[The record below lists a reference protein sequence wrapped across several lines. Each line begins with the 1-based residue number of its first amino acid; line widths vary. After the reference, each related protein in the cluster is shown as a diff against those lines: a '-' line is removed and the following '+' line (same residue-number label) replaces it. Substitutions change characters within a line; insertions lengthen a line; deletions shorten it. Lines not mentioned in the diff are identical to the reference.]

1 MPGPQLTGNLKF
13 NFMKK
18 ALLLLLLTV
27 VYINSILSQ
36 NVLKGKVTDAEDQAL
51 YGVSVNEKGTS
62 NGVFTDIDGN
72 FTISYKDENSVI
84 AFSFV
89 GMEGQEITVGKQ
101 KEVNIVLISNNVLG
115 MVEIVGSRRPD
126 RTATES
132 VVPVDIIEV
141 SRLLTTLGQ
150 PDVNQ
155 MLQYV
160 APSFN
165 SNKQSGADGADHIDP
180 ATLRG
185 LGPDQTLVLING
197 KRRHQSSLIN
207 IFGSRGRGN
216 TGTDLNAI
224 PVSAIDHI
232 EILRDGAAAQ
242 YGSDAIAGVINIV
255 LKSNTDEFTGNYTT
269 GIRNS
274 TPPGKYDVLKEPK
287 SYDGKLSQLNGN
299 YGTKIGE
306 KGFIN
311 VTLDYAKLDHTYR
324 RADPS
329 KFENGVYRNKFGD
342 AASEN
347 FATYFNSS
355 FDAGKNTE
363 IYLFGG
369 YNYRFTDAYAFS
381 RDANEER
388 NVLEI
393 YPNGFD
399 PRIQSVI
406 SDKSL
411 SVGMK
416 TLISGWKVD
425 VNNTFGANNFH
436 YMVDNTL
443 NSSLIEKS
451 PTRFD
456 AGGFSLAQN
465 TTVLDIS
472 RFFPEVA
479 KGLNIAFGAEHRLE
493 IYQIMAGE
501 EGSYKTYGH
510 PVFAIDTV
518 LDDLGEIVSIDTTFR
533 PGGSQGFPGFQPGN
547 ELKESRSNFGAYVDL
562 ELDVTKKF
570 TVSAAGRFEQ
580 YSDFGN
586 TINGKLASRY
596 KISDHLSVRG
606 SVSSGFR
613 APSLAQLFFNT
624 TFTDIVAGQAI
635 DKIIAKNNS
644 PITRELGI
652 PALKQEVSTNAGLG
666 FTAKVK
672 AFSLTVD
679 GYFVQ
684 IKDRIVLTGAFY
696 SDDDI
701 IGEDLKKLNI
711 GAAQFFTNAVNTT
724 SKGLDAILTYSTMFS
739 RKQSIKF
746 SLAANFND
754 MVIDKIYTNEK
765 LQGKEDTYFG
775 LREQYFLLAS
785 APKSKINFAVDYSI
799 GNFFSNLKLTQFG
812 KVQLMN
818 WNDNGDNIV
827 DPGEIDTYDPKM
839 TADLSAGYNL
849 KNFTFTIGG
858 VNILNTYP
866 DKQDPGLTE
875 SGGIWDSV
883 QMGFSGAFYF
893 AKIGLKF

>member
-1 MPGPQLTGNLKF
+1 
-13 NFMKK
+13 MKK
-18 ALLLLLLTV
+18 ALLFLALVLYV
-27 VYINSILSQ
+27 NIASAQ
-36 NVLKGKVTDAEDQAL
+36 NVLKGKVTDAQNQAL
-51 YGVSVNEKGTS
+51 HGVSVIEKGTN
-62 NGVFTDIDGN
+62 NGVFTDTDGN
-72 FTISYKDENSVI
+72 FTISYKNENSII

-89 GMEGQEITVGKQ
+89 GLIGQEIIVGKQ
-101 KEVNIVLISNNVLG
+101 REVNITLVSNNVLG
-115 MVEIVGSRRPD
+115 MVEVVGSRRQD
-126 RTATES
+126 RTAVES

-141 SRLLTTLGQ
+141 SRLSTTLGQ

-155 MLQYV
+155 MLQYL

-207 IFGSRGRGN
+207 LFGSRGRGN

-224 PVSAIDHI
+224 PISAIDHI

-255 LKSNTDEFTGNYTT
+255 LKSNTNEFTGDITT

-274 TPPGKYDVLKEPK
+274 TPPSKYNVLKEDK
-287 SYDGKLSQLNGN
+287 KYDGMLSQLNGN
-299 YGTKIGE
+299 YGTKIGD
-306 KGFIN
+306 KGFVN
-311 VTLDYAKLDHTYR
+311 VTLDYSKLDHTFR
-324 RADPS
+324 RADPAQ
-329 KFENGVYRNKFGD
+329 FENGVYRNKFGD

-355 FDAGKNTE
+355 VSTGENTE
-363 IYLFGG
+363 IYMFGG
-369 YNYRFTDAYAFS
+369 YNYRFTDAFAFS

-399 PRIQSVI
+399 PQIQSI
-406 SDKSL
+406 ITDKSL

-416 TLISGWKVD
+416 TLIRGWKVD
-425 VNNTFGANNFH
+425 FNNTFGANNFH
-436 YMVDNTL
+436 YYVDNTL
-443 NSSLIEKS
+443 NSSLLAKS

-472 RFFPEVA
+472 RLFPEIA
-479 KGLNIAFGAEHRLE
+479 NGLNIAFGAEHRIE
-493 IYQIMAGE
+493 TYQIVTGE
-501 EGSYKTYGH
+501 EASYKTYGH
-510 PVFAIDTV
+510 PIFNIAD
-518 LDDLGEIVSIDTTFR
+518 GDTTFR
-533 PGGSQGFPGFQPGN
+533 PGGSQGFPGFQPAN
-547 ELKESRSNFGAYVDL
+547 EVKESRSNFGSYIDL
-562 ELDVTKKF
+562 ELDATKKF
-570 TVSAAGRFEQ
+570 ILSAAGRIEH

-596 KISDHLSVRG
+596 KISDNLSLRG

-613 APSLAQLFFNT
+613 APSLAQLYFNS
-624 TFTDIVAGQAI
+624 TFTDFVAGQAI

-666 FTAKVK
+666 FTAKVN
-672 AFSLTVD
+672 ALTLTVD
-679 GYFVQ
+679 GYYVK
-684 IKDRIVLTGAFY
+684 IKGRIVLTGAFY

-701 IGEDLKKLNI
+701 IGDELKTLNI

-724 SKGLDAILTYSTMFS
+724 SNGADAILTYSTSFS
-739 RKQSIKF
+739 SQQNLKF
-746 SLAANFND
+746 SLAANFNN
-754 MVIDKIYTNEK
+754 MVIDKIYTNQK
-765 LQGKEDTYFG
+765 LEGKENTYFG

-785 APKSKINFAVDYSI
+785 APKSKFNFGVDYSK
-799 GNFFSNLKLTQFG
+799 GNFFANLKLTMFG
-812 KVQLMN
+812 EVKLIN
-818 WNDNGDNIV
+818 WSDNGDNIA
-827 DPGEIDTYDPKM
+827 DPGEVDTYNPKI
-839 TADLSAGYNL
+839 TADLSVGYNL
-849 KNFTFTIGG
+849 RNFTFTLGG
-858 VNILNTYP
+858 LNILNTYP
-866 DKQDPGLTE
+866 DKHDPGLTE
-875 SGGIWDSV
+875 SGGIWDCV

-893 AKIGLKF
+893 IKVGFKF

>member
-1 MPGPQLTGNLKF
+1 
-13 NFMKK
+13 MKK
-18 ALLLLLLTV
+18 ALLFLVLVL
-27 VYINSILSQ
+27 YMNIAWSQ
-36 NVLKGKVTDAEDQAL
+36 NVLKGKVTDAQNQFL
-51 YGVSVNEKGTS
+51 HGVSVVEKGTN
-62 NGVFTDIDGN
+62 NGVFTDTDGN

-89 GMEGQEITVGKQ
+89 GLLGQEITVGKQ
-101 KEVNIVLISNNVLG
+101 KEVNIILISNNVLG
-115 MVEIVGSRRPD
+115 MVEVVGSRRQD
-126 RTATES
+126 RTAVES

-207 IFGSRGRGN
+207 LFGSRGRGN

-224 PVSAIDHI
+224 PISAIDHI

-255 LKSNTDEFTGNYTT
+255 LKSNVNEFTGNFTT
-269 GIRNS
+269 GVRNS
-274 TPPGKYDVLKEPK
+274 TPPAEFNVLKEDK
-287 SYDGKLSQLNGN
+287 KFDGMLSQINGN
-299 YGTKIGE
+299 YGTKLGD
-306 KGFIN
+306 KGFVN
-311 VTLDYAKLDHTYR
+311 VTLDYSKLDHTFR
-324 RADPS
+324 RADPT
-329 KFENGVYRNKFGD
+329 KYENGVFRNKFGD

-347 FATYFNSS
+347 FGTYLNSAVS
-355 FDAGKNTE
+355 TGENTE
-363 IYLFGG
+363 IYIFGG
-369 YNYRFTDAYAFS
+369 YNYRFTDAFAFS
-381 RDANEER
+381 RDPNEER

-399 PRIQSVI
+399 PKIQSI
-406 SDKSL
+406 ITDKSL
-411 SVGMK
+411 SAGMK
-416 TLISGWKVD
+416 TLIRGWKVD
-425 VNNTFGANNFH
+425 FNNTFGANNFH
-436 YMVDNTL
+436 YYVDNTL
-443 NSSLIEKS
+443 NSSLLAKS

-456 AGGFSLAQN
+456 AGGFSLVQN

-472 RFFPEVA
+472 RLFPEIA
-479 KGLNIAFGAEHRLE
+479 DGLNVAFGAEHRIE
-493 IYQIMAGE
+493 TYQIVAGE
-501 EGSYKTYGH
+501 EASYKTYGH
-510 PVFAIDTV
+510 QVFRIDST
-518 LDDLGEIVSIDTTFR
+518 LSTEGAIVSIDTTFR

-547 ELKESRSNFGAYVDL
+547 EVKESRSNFGSYVDL

-570 TVSAAGRFEQ
+570 TVSAAGRLEH

-596 KISDHLSVRG
+596 KISDNFSLRG

-613 APSLAQLFFNT
+613 APSLAQLYFNS

-652 PALKQEVSTNAGLG
+652 PALKQEVSTNEGLG
-666 FTAKVK
+666 FTAKVN
-672 AFSLTVD
+672 AFTLTVD
-679 GYFVQ
+679 GYYVK
-684 IKDRIVLTGAFY
+684 IKGRIVLTGAFF

-701 IGEDLKKLNI
+701 IGDELKKLNI

-724 SKGLDAILTYSTMFS
+724 TKGADAILTYSASFS
-739 RKQSIKF
+739 GQQNLKF
-746 SLAANFND
+746 SVAANLNN
-754 MVIDKIYTNEK
+754 MVIDKIYTNQK
-765 LQGKEDTYFG
+765 LQGKENTYFG

-785 APKSKINFAVDYSI
+785 APKSKFNFEVDYSKS
-799 GNFFSNLKLTQFG
+799 NFFTNLRLTRFG
-812 KVQLMN
+812 KVKLIN
-818 WNDNGDNIV
+818 WSDNGDNIA
-827 DPGEIDTYDPKM
+827 DPGEVDTYNPKI
-839 TADLSAGYNL
+839 TADLSVGYNL
-849 KNFTFTIGG
+849 KNFTFTLGG
-858 VNILNTYP
+858 LNILNAYP
-866 DKQDPGLTE
+866 DRHDPGLTE
-875 SGGIWDSV
+875 SGGIWDCV

-893 AKIGLKF
+893 AKIGFKF

>member
-1 MPGPQLTGNLKF
+1 
-13 NFMKK
+13 MKK
-18 ALLLLLLTV
+18 ALLCLLLVLYV
-27 VYINSILSQ
+27 NVIFSQ
-36 NVLKGKVTDAEDQAL
+36 NVLKGKVTDAQNQAL
-51 YGVSVNEKGTS
+51 HGVSVIEKGTN
-62 NGVFTDIDGN
+62 NGVFTDTDGN
-72 FTISYKDENSVI
+72 YSISYKDENSVI

-89 GMEGQEITVGKQ
+89 GLVGQEITAGKQ
-101 KEVNIVLISNNVLG
+101 TEVNIVLISNNILG
-115 MVEIVGSRRPD
+115 MVEVVGSRRPD

-224 PVSAIDHI
+224 PISAIDHI

-255 LKSNTDEFTGNYTT
+255 LKSNTDEFTANYTT
-269 GIRNS
+269 GVRNS
-274 TPPGKYDVLKEPK
+274 TPPSKYDVLKEPK
-287 SYDGKLSQLNGN
+287 AFDGRLTQLNGN

-306 KGFIN
+306 KGFVN

-347 FATYFNSS
+347 FGTYFNSS
-355 FDAGKNTE
+355 FSAGKNTE
-363 IYLFGG
+363 IYMFGG
-369 YNYRFTDAYAFS
+369 FNYRFTDAYAFS
-381 RDANEER
+381 RAADEER
-388 NVLEI
+388 NVVEI
-393 YPNGFD
+393 YPHGFD
-399 PRIQSVI
+399 PQIQSVI
-406 SDKSL
+406 NDKSL

-425 VNNTFGANNFH
+425 VNNTFGANSFH
-436 YMVDNTL
+436 YMVDSTL
-443 NSSLIEKS
+443 NSSLMEKS

-472 RFFPEVA
+472 RLFPEVA
-479 KGLNIAFGAEHRLE
+479 KGLNVAFGAEHRIE
-493 IYQIMAGE
+493 IYQIAAGE
-501 EGSYKTYGH
+501 EASYKTYGH
-510 PVFAIDTV
+510 PIFAIDTIFSAPGV
-518 LDDLGEIVSIDTTFR
+518 IESIDTTFR

-547 ELKESRSNFGAYVDL
+547 ELKESRSNFGGYVDL

-586 TINGKLASRY
+586 TLNGKLASRY
-596 KISDHLSVRG
+596 KISDNFSVRG

-613 APSLAQLFFNT
+613 APSLAQLYFNS

-652 PALKQEVSTNAGLG
+652 PALKQEVSTNFGLG
-666 FTAKVK
+666 FTARAK
-672 AFSLTVD
+672 AFALTVD
-679 GYFVQ
+679 AYYVQ
-684 IKDRIVLTGAFY
+684 IKDRIVLTGA
-696 SDDDI
+696 
-701 IGEDLKKLNI
+701 
-711 GAAQFFTNAVNTT
+711 
-724 SKGLDAILTYSTMFS
+724 
-739 RKQSIKF
+739 
-746 SLAANFND
+746 
-754 MVIDKIYTNEK
+754 
-765 LQGKEDTYFG
+765 
-775 LREQYFLLAS
+775 
-785 APKSKINFAVDYSI
+785 
-799 GNFFSNLKLTQFG
+799 
-812 KVQLMN
+812 
-818 WNDNGDNIV
+818 
-827 DPGEIDTYDPKM
+827 
-839 TADLSAGYNL
+839 
-849 KNFTFTIGG
+849 
-858 VNILNTYP
+858 
-866 DKQDPGLTE
+866 
-875 SGGIWDSV
+875 
-883 QMGFSGAFYF
+883 QM
-893 AKIGLKF
+893 L

>member
-1 MPGPQLTGNLKF
+1 
-13 NFMKK
+13 MKK
-18 ALLLLLLTV
+18 ALLFLTLV
-27 VYINSILSQ
+27 LYVNIISAQ
-36 NVLKGKVTDAEDQAL
+36 NVLKGKVTDAQNLAL
-51 YGVSVNEKGTS
+51 NGVSVIEKGTN
-62 NGVFTDIDGN
+62 NGVFTDNDGN

-84 AFSFV
+84 VFGFV
-89 GMEGQEITVGKQ
+89 GLVSQEITVGKQ
-101 KEVNIVLISNNVLG
+101 TDMTITLISNNLLA
-115 MVEIVGSRRPD
+115 MVEVVGSRRPD
-126 RTATES
+126 RTAVES

-224 PVSAIDHI
+224 PISSIDHI

-242 YGSDAIAGVINIV
+242 YGSDAIAGVINVV
-255 LKSNTDEFTGNYTT
+255 LKSNTNEFTGNYTT

-274 TPPGKYDVLKEPK
+274 SPPSKYNVLKEDK
-287 SYDGKLSQLNGN
+287 KYDGKLSQLNGN
-299 YGTKIGE
+299 YGTKIGD

-311 VTLDYAKLDHTYR
+311 VTLDYAKLDHTFR
-324 RADPS
+324 RADPT
-329 KFENGVYRNKFGD
+329 KYENGVYRNKLGD
-342 AASEN
+342 AACEN

-355 FDAGKNTE
+355 FRPGKNTE
-363 IYLFGG
+363 LYMFGG
-369 YNYRFTDAYAFS
+369 YNYRFTDAFAFS

-399 PRIQSVI
+399 PQIQSVI
-406 SDKSL
+406 TDKSL

-425 VNNTFGANNFH
+425 INNTFGANNFR
-436 YMVDNTL
+436 YTVDNTL
-443 NSSLIEKS
+443 NSSLLEKS

-479 KGLNIAFGAEHRLE
+479 KGLNIAFGAEHRVE
-493 IYQIMAGE
+493 TYQIVAGE
-501 EGSYKTYGH
+501 EASYKTYGQQI
-510 PVFAIDTV
+510 FSITDGDT
-518 LDDLGEIVSIDTTFR
+518 LFR

-547 ELKESRSNFGAYVDL
+547 ELKESRSNFGSYVDL
-562 ELDVTKKF
+562 EMDVSKKL
-570 TVSAAGRFEQ
+570 VISAAGRFEQ

-586 TINGKLASRY
+586 TVNGKLASRY
-596 KISDHLSVRG
+596 KISDNFSLRG
-606 SVSSGFR
+606 SISSGFR
-613 APSLAQLFFNT
+613 APSLAQLYFNS

-672 AFSLTVD
+672 ELTLTVD
-679 GYFVQ
+679 AYYVR

-701 IGEDLKKLNI
+701 IGEDLTKLNI

-724 SKGLDAILTYSTMFS
+724 SKGVDAILAYST
-739 RKQSIKF
+739 KF
-746 SLAANFND
+746 SGQQNLKFSVAANFNN

-765 LQGKEDTYFG
+765 LAGKESTYFG

-785 APKSKINFAVDYSI
+785 APKSKFNFGVDYSK
-799 GNFFSNLKLTQFG
+799 GNFFTNLKLTSFG
-812 KVQLMN
+812 KVELIN
-818 WNDNGDNIV
+818 WNDNGDDVV
-827 DPGEIDTYDPKM
+827 DPGELDKYNPKI
-839 TADLSAGYNL
+839 TTDLSVGYNL
-849 KNFTFTIGG
+849 RNFTFAIGG

-866 DKQDPGLTE
+866 DKADPGLTE

-883 QMGFSGAFYF
+883 QMGFSGALYF
-893 AKIGLKF
+893 ARVGFKF

>member
-1 MPGPQLTGNLKF
+1 
-13 NFMKK
+13 MKK
-18 ALLLLLLTV
+18 ALFFFAL
-27 VYINSILSQ
+27 ILYVNIASSQ
-36 NVLKGKVTDAEDQAL
+36 NVLKGKITDAQNQAL
-51 YGVSVNEKGTS
+51 HGVSVIEKGTN
-62 NGVFTDIDGN
+62 NGVFTDNDGN

-89 GMEGQEITVGKQ
+89 GLIGQEITVGKK
-101 KEVNIVLISNNVLG
+101 KEVNITLISNNLLG
-115 MVEIVGSRRPD
+115 MVEVVGSRRQD
-126 RTATES
+126 RTAVES
-132 VVPVDIIEV
+132 VVPVDIIQV
-141 SRLLTTLGQ
+141 SQLLATVGQ

-207 IFGSRGRGN
+207 LFGSRGRGN

-224 PVSAIDHI
+224 PISAIDHI

-255 LKSNTDEFTGNYTT
+255 LKSNTNEFTCDYLT
-269 GIRNS
+269 GVRNS
-274 TPPGKYDVLKEPK
+274 TPPSKYDVLKEDKP
-287 SYDGKLSQLNGN
+287 YDGMLSQLNGN
-299 YGTKIGE
+299 YGTKIGD
-306 KGFIN
+306 KGFVN
-311 VTLDYAKLDHTYR
+311 VTLDYSKLDHTFR
-324 RADPS
+324 RADPT

-355 FDAGKNTE
+355 FSTGENTE
-363 IYLFGG
+363 IYMFGG
-369 YNYRFTDAYAFS
+369 YNYRFTDAFAFS

-388 NVLEI
+388 NVLDI

-399 PRIQSVI
+399 PQIQSI
-406 SDKSL
+406 ITDKSI

-425 VNNTFGANNFH
+425 FNNTFGVNNFH
-436 YMVDNTL
+436 YYVDHTL
-443 NSSLIEKS
+443 NSSLLSQS

-472 RFFPEVA
+472 RLFPGVA
-479 KGLNIAFGAEHRLE
+479 KGLNVAFGAEHRIE
-493 IYQIMAGE
+493 TYQIVAGE
-501 EGSYKTYGH
+501 EASYKTYGH
-510 PVFAIDTV
+510 QIFSVDGDT
-518 LDDLGEIVSIDTTFR
+518 IFR

-547 ELKESRSNFGAYVDL
+547 EVKESRSNFGSYVDL
-562 ELDVTKKF
+562 ELDATKKF
-570 TVSAAGRFEQ
+570 TISAAGRVEH

-596 KISDHLSVRG
+596 KFSDNFSLRG
-606 SVSSGFR
+606 SLSSGFR
-613 APSLAQLFFNT
+613 APSLAQLYFNS

-666 FTAKVK
+666 FTAKVN
-672 AFSLTVD
+672 SLTLTVD
-679 GYFVQ
+679 AYYVKING
-684 IKDRIVLTGAFY
+684 RIVLTGAFT
-696 SDDDI
+696 SDDDL
-701 IGEDLKKLNI
+701 IGAELKSLNI
-711 GAAQFFTNAVNTT
+711 GAAQFFTNAVNTST
-724 SKGLDAILTYSTMFS
+724 KGVDAILTYSISFS
-739 RKQSIKF
+739 DKQNLKF
-746 SLAANFND
+746 SLASNINN
-754 MVIDKIYTNEK
+754 MVIDKIYTNQK
-765 LQGKEDTYFG
+765 LQGKENIYFG

-785 APKSKINFAVDYSI
+785 APKSKFNFEADYSK
-799 GNFFSNLKLTQFG
+799 GNFFTNLRLTRFG
-812 KVQLMN
+812 KVKLIN
-818 WNDNGDNIV
+818 WSDNGDNIA
-827 DPGEIDTYDPKM
+827 DPGEVDTYNPKI
-839 TADLSAGYNL
+839 TADLSVGYNL

-858 VNILNTYP
+858 LNILNTYP
-866 DKQDPGLTE
+866 DKHDPGLTE
-875 SGGIWDSV
+875 SGGIWDAV

-893 AKIGLKF
+893 AKIGFKF

>member
-1 MPGPQLTGNLKF
+1 
-13 NFMKK
+13 MKRLLICL
-18 ALLLLLLTV
+18 ALVFTV
-27 VYINSILSQ
+27 TALSSQ
-36 NVLKGKVTDAEDQAL
+36 NVIKGKVTNEQKQAL
-51 YGVSVNEKGTS
+51 PGVSVYEKGTT
-62 NGVFTDIDGN
+62 NGLFTDSDGN
-72 FTISYKDENSVI
+72 YSINCKDETAVL

-89 GMEGQEITVGKQ
+89 GLVSQEIVVGKQ
-101 KEVNIVLISNNVLG
+101 KELNVALISNNLLD
-115 MVEIVGSRRPD
+115 MVEIVGSRRPN
-126 RTATES
+126 RTAVES

-224 PVSAIDHI
+224 PISAIDRI

-255 LKSNTDEFTGNYTT
+255 LKSTADEFTGSYTT
-269 GIRNS
+269 GARNS
-274 TPPGKYDVLKEPK
+274 APAGKYDVLKESK
-287 SYDGKLSQLNGN
+287 KTDGQYTQFNGN
-299 YGTKIGE
+299 FGTKLGE
-306 KGFIN
+306 KGFVN
-311 VTLDYAKLDHTYR
+311 MTLDYANLDHTFR

-329 KFENGVYRNKFGD
+329 KYDVYRNKFGD
-342 AASEN
+342 AASES

-355 FDAGKNTE
+355 FNAGKKTE
-363 IYLFGG
+363 IYMFGG
-369 YNYRFTDAYAFS
+369 YNYRFTDAFAFS
-381 RDANEER
+381 RAANEER

-399 PRIQSVI
+399 PQIQSVI
-406 SDKSL
+406 TDKSL

-416 TLISGWKVD
+416 TLIGGFKLD
-425 VNNTFGANNFH
+425 ANNTFGANNFH

-443 NSSLIEKS
+443 NASLLDKS

-465 TTVLDIS
+465 TTSLDLS
-472 RFFPEVA
+472 RLFPAVA
-479 KGLNIAFGAEHRLE
+479 KGLNFAFGVEHRIE
-493 IYQIMAGE
+493 TYQIVAGE

-510 PVFAIDTV
+510 PVFAIDTTRNNE
-518 LDDLGEIVSIDTTFR
+518 GGITSIDTTFR

-547 ELKESRSNFGAYVDL
+547 ELKESRSNFGSYIDL
-562 ELDVTKKF
+562 DLDVTDKF
-570 TVSAAGRFEQ
+570 TLSGAGRFER
-580 YSDFGN
+580 YSDFGK
-586 TINGKLASRY
+586 TLNGKFAARY
-596 KISDHLSVRG
+596 KISNALSLRG

-613 APSLAQLFFNT
+613 APSLAQMYFNT

-644 PITRELGI
+644 PISRALGI
-652 PALKQEVSTNAGLG
+652 PDLKQEVSVNAGLG

-672 AFSLTVD
+672 SLSLTVD
-679 GYFVQ
+679 AYYVR
-684 IKDRIVLTGAFY
+684 IKDRIVLTGSFY
-696 SDDDI
+696 SDDNV
-701 IGEDLKKLNI
+701 IGNELARLNI

-724 SKGLDAILTYSTMFS
+724 SKGADAILSYSLLLTAH
-739 RKQSIKF
+739 QTLKF
-746 SLAANFND
+746 SFAGNFNN
-754 MVIDKIYTNEK
+754 MVIDKIYTNQK
-765 LQGKEDTYFG
+765 LQGKESTYFG
-775 LREQYFLLAS
+775 LREKYFLLAS
-785 APKSKINFAVDYSI
+785 APKSKFNCGIDYSR
-799 GNFFSNLKLTQFG
+799 GNFFSNLKLTRFG
-812 KVQLMN
+812 KVELIN
-818 WNDNGDNIV
+818 WNDNGDNVV
-827 DPGEIDTYDPKM
+827 DANELDTYMPKV
-839 TADLSAGYNL
+839 TLDLSVGYNL
-849 KNFTFTIGG
+849 KNMTLTIGG
-858 VNILNTYP
+858 VNIMNTYP
-866 DKQDPGLTE
+866 DKHDPALTE

-883 QMGFSGAFYF
+883 QMGFSGALYF
-893 AKIGLKF
+893 AKLGFKF

>member
-1 MPGPQLTGNLKF
+1 
-13 NFMKK
+13 MKK
-18 ALLLLLLTV
+18 ALLFFALVLYV
-27 VYINSILSQ
+27 NIASSQ
-36 NVLKGKVTDAEDQAL
+36 NVLKGKITDAQNQSL
-51 YGVSVNEKGTS
+51 HGVSVVEKGTN
-62 NGVFTDIDGN
+62 NGVFTDNDGN

-84 AFSFV
+84 VFSFV
-89 GMEGQEITVGKQ
+89 GLIGQEITVGKQ
-101 KEVNIVLISNNVLG
+101 KEMNITLISNNLLG
-115 MVEIVGSRRPD
+115 MVEVVGSRRQD
-126 RTATES
+126 RTAVES
-132 VVPVDIIEV
+132 VVPVDIIQV
-141 SRLLTTLGQ
+141 SQLLSTLGQ

-207 IFGSRGRGN
+207 LFGSRGRGN

-224 PVSAIDHI
+224 PISAIDHI
-232 EILRDGAAAQ
+232 EILRDGATAQ

-255 LKSNTDEFTGNYTT
+255 LKSNTNEFTGDYLT
-269 GIRNS
+269 GVRNS
-274 TPPGKYDVLKEPK
+274 TPPSKYNVLKEEKP
-287 SYDGKLSQLNGN
+287 YDGMLSQLNGN
-299 YGTKIGE
+299 YGTKIGD
-306 KGFIN
+306 KGFVN
-311 VTLDYAKLDHTYR
+311 VTLDYSKLDHTFR
-324 RADPS
+324 RADPT

-355 FDAGKNTE
+355 FSTGENTE
-363 IYLFGG
+363 IYMFGG
-369 YNYRFTDAYAFS
+369 YNYRFTDAFAFS

-388 NVLEI
+388 NVLDI

-399 PRIQSVI
+399 PQIQSI
-406 SDKSL
+406 ITDKSL
-411 SVGMK
+411 SIGMK

-425 VNNTFGANNFH
+425 FNNTFGVNNFH
-436 YMVDNTL
+436 YYVDHTL
-443 NSSLIEKS
+443 NSSLLAQS

-472 RFFPEVA
+472 RLFPGVA
-479 KGLNIAFGAEHRLE
+479 KGLNVAFGAEHRIE
-493 IYQIMAGE
+493 TYQIVAGE
-501 EGSYKTYGH
+501 EASYKTYGH
-510 PVFAIDTV
+510 QIF
-518 LDDLGEIVSIDTTFR
+518 SIDGDTIFR

-547 ELKESRSNFGAYVDL
+547 EVKESRSNFGSYVDL
-562 ELDVTKKF
+562 ELDATKKF
-570 TVSAAGRFEQ
+570 TISAAGRVEH

-596 KISDHLSVRG
+596 KFSDNFSLRG
-606 SVSSGFR
+606 SLSSGFR
-613 APSLAQLFFNT
+613 APSLAQLYFNS

-672 AFSLTVD
+672 ALTLTID
-679 GYFVQ
+679 AYYVQ
-684 IKDRIVLTGAFY
+684 IKGRIVLTGAFT
-696 SDDDI
+696 SDDPI
-701 IGEDLKKLNI
+701 IGNELKSLNI

-724 SKGLDAILTYSTMFS
+724 SKGADAILTYSVSFS
-739 RKQSIKF
+739 GKQNLKF
-746 SLAANFND
+746 SLASNINN
-754 MVIDKIYTNEK
+754 MVIDKIYTNQK
-765 LQGKEDTYFG
+765 LHGKENIYFG

-785 APKSKINFAVDYSI
+785 APKSKFNFEADYSK
-799 GNFFSNLKLTQFG
+799 GNFFTDLRLTRFG
-812 KVQLMN
+812 KVKLIN
-818 WNDNGDNIV
+818 WSDNGDNIA
-827 DPGEIDTYDPKM
+827 DPGEVDTYNPKI
-839 TADLSAGYNL
+839 TADLSVGYNFR
-849 KNFTFTIGG
+849 NFTITLGG
-858 VNILNTYP
+858 LNILNTYP
-866 DKQDPGLTE
+866 DKHDPGLTE

-893 AKIGLKF
+893 AKVGFKF

>member
-1 MPGPQLTGNLKF
+1 
-13 NFMKK
+13 MKK
-18 ALLLLLLTV
+18 ALLFLALVLYV
-27 VYINSILSQ
+27 NIASSQ
-36 NVLKGKVTDAEDQAL
+36 NVLKGKVTDAQNQAL
-51 YGVSVNEKGTS
+51 HGVSVIEKGTN
-62 NGVFTDIDGN
+62 NGVFTDNDGN
-72 FTISYKDENSVI
+72 FSISYKDENSVLAI
-84 AFSFV
+84 SFV
-89 GMEGQEITVGKQ
+89 GLVAQEITVGNQ
-101 KEVNIVLISNNVLG
+101 NEVSIMLVSNNVLG
-115 MVEIVGSRRPD
+115 MVEVVGSRRPD
-126 RTATES
+126 RTAIES

-141 SRLLTTLGQ
+141 ARLLNTLGQ

-224 PVSAIDHI
+224 PISAIDHI

-255 LKSNTDEFTGNYTT
+255 LKSTANEFTGNYTM
-269 GIRNS
+269 GMRNS
-274 TPPGKYDVLKEPK
+274 TPPSKYDVLKEDK
-287 SYDGKLSQLNGN
+287 KFDGQFSQLNGN

-306 KGFIN
+306 KGFVN

-355 FDAGKNTE
+355 FNAGENTE
-363 IYLFGG
+363 LYMFGG

-399 PRIQSVI
+399 PEIQSVI
-406 SDKSL
+406 TDKSL

-416 TLISGWKVD
+416 TILRGWKVD
-425 VNNTFGANNFH
+425 INNTFGANGMH
-436 YMVDNTL
+436 YMVDKTL
-443 NSSLIEKS
+443 NSSLLEKS

-465 TTVLDIS
+465 TTALDIS
-472 RFFPEVA
+472 RFFPDVA
-479 KGLNIAFGAEHRLE
+479 KGLNIAFGAEHRIE
-493 IYQIMAGE
+493 IYQIVSGD

-510 PVFAIDTV
+510 PIFGIDTTFSDPGV
-518 LDDLGEIVSIDTTFR
+518 IESIDTTFR

-547 ELKESRSNFGAYVDL
+547 ELKESRSNFGSYIDL
-562 ELDVTKKF
+562 ELDVTDKF
-570 TVSAAGRFEQ
+570 VVSAAGRFEQ

-586 TINGKLASRY
+586 TLNGKFASRY
-596 KISDHLSVRG
+596 KISDNFSLRG

-613 APSLAQLFFNT
+613 APSLAQLYFNT

-644 PITRELGI
+644 PITRALGI

-672 AFSLTVD
+672 ALTLTVD
-679 GYFVQ
+679 AYYVQ
-684 IKDRIVLTGAFY
+684 IKDRIVLTGSFY
-696 SDDDI
+696 NDDDI
-701 IGEDLKKLNI
+701 IGEDLTKLNI

-724 SKGLDAILTYSTMFS
+724 SKGVDAILAYSTMFS
-739 RKQSIKF
+739 GKQSLKF
-746 SLAANFND
+746 SIAANFND
-754 MVIDKIYTNEK
+754 MIIDKIYTNQK
-765 LQGKEDTYFG
+765 LQGKEGTYFG

-785 APKSKINFAVDYSI
+785 APKSKFNFGIDYSKDK
-799 GNFFSNLKLTQFG
+799 FFTNLKITRFG
-812 KVQLMN
+812 KLELIN
-818 WNDNGDNIV
+818 WNDNGDSTV
-827 DPGEIDTYDPKM
+827 DPGELDTYNPTI
-839 TADLSAGYNL
+839 TADLSLGYNL
-849 KNFTFTIGG
+849 KNFTFTLGG
-858 VNILNTYP
+858 VNILNAYP

-875 SGGIWDSV
+875 SGGIWDCV
-883 QMGFSGAFYF
+883 QMGFSGALYF
-893 AKIGLKF
+893 ARVGFKF

>member
-1 MPGPQLTGNLKF
+1 
-13 NFMKK
+13 MKK
-18 ALLLLLLTV
+18 ALLFLTMVICVNV
-27 VYINSILSQ
+27 VSAQ
-36 NVLKGKVTDAEDQAL
+36 NVLKGKVSDAQNQPL
-51 YGVSVNEKGTS
+51 RGVNVIEKGTN
-62 NGVFTDIDGN
+62 NGVFTDDDGN
-72 FTISYKDENSVI
+72 YTINYKNENSVI

-89 GMEGQEITVGKQ
+89 GLVSQEVTVGKQ
-101 KEVNIVLISNNVLG
+101 TELNITLISNNILG
-115 MVEIVGSRRPD
+115 MVEVVGSRRPD

-224 PVSAIDHI
+224 PISAIDHI

-242 YGSDAIAGVINIV
+242 YGSDAIAGVINVV
-255 LKSNTDEFTGNYTT
+255 LKSTTNEFTGNYTA
-269 GIRNS
+269 GVRNS
-274 TPPGKYDVLKEPK
+274 SPPAKYDVLDEPK
-287 SYDGKLSQLNGN
+287 AYDGRLTQLNGN
-299 YGTKIGE
+299 YGTKIGDN
-306 KGFIN
+306 GFVN

-355 FDAGKNTE
+355 FSAGKNTE
-363 IYLFGG
+363 IYMFGG

-393 YPNGFD
+393 YPHGFD
-399 PRIQSVI
+399 PQIQSVI
-406 SDKSL
+406 TDKSL

-416 TLISGWKVD
+416 TIISGWKVD
-425 VNNTFGANNFH
+425 INNTFGANTFH
-436 YMVDNTL
+436 YMVDSTL
-443 NSSLIEKS
+443 NSSLMEKS

-479 KGLNIAFGAEHRLE
+479 KGLNVAFGAEHRIE
-493 IYQIMAGE
+493 IYQISAGE
-501 EGSYKTYGH
+501 EASYKTYGH
-510 PVFAIDTV
+510 PIFAIDTTFSAPGV
-518 LDDLGEIVSIDTTFR
+518 IESIDTTFR

-547 ELKESRSNFGAYVDL
+547 ELKESRSNFGGYVDL
-562 ELDVTKKF
+562 ELDITKKF
-570 TVSAAGRFEQ
+570 TMSAAGRFEQ

-586 TINGKLASRY
+586 TLNGKLAARY
-596 KISDHLSVRG
+596 KISDNFSVRG
-606 SVSSGFR
+606 SVSTGFR
-613 APSLAQLFFNT
+613 APSLAQLYFNS

-666 FTAKVK
+666 FTAKMK
-672 AFSLTVD
+672 ALTLTVD
-679 GYFVQ
+679 AYYVQ

-701 IGEDLKKLNI
+701 IGEDLRKLNI

-724 SKGLDAILTYSTMFS
+724 SKGADAILAYSAISSGKHNLRFS
-739 RKQSIKF
+739 I
-746 SLAANFND
+746 AANFND

-765 LQGKEDTYFG
+765 LQGKENTYFG

-785 APKSKINFAVDYSI
+785 APESKLNFGVDYLR
-799 GNFFSNLKLTQFG
+799 GKFFTNLKLTRFG
-812 KVQLMN
+812 KVELIN

-827 DPGEIDTYDPKM
+827 DPGELDTYDPEI
-839 TADLSAGYNL
+839 TTDLSVGYNL
-849 KNFTFTIGG
+849 KNFTFTVGG
-858 VNILNTYP
+858 VNILNVYP

-893 AKIGLKF
+893 ARVGFKF

>member
-1 MPGPQLTGNLKF
+1 
-13 NFMKK
+13 MKK
-18 ALLLLLLTV
+18 ALLFLTLV
-27 VYINSILSQ
+27 LYVNIISAQ
-36 NVLKGKVTDAEDQAL
+36 NVLKGKVTDAQNLAL
-51 YGVSVNEKGTS
+51 NGVSVIEKGTN
-62 NGVFTDIDGN
+62 NGVFTDNDGN

-84 AFSFV
+84 VFGFV
-89 GMEGQEITVGKQ
+89 GLVSQEITVGKQ
-101 KEVNIVLISNNVLG
+101 TDMTITLISNNLLA
-115 MVEIVGSRRPD
+115 MVEVVGSRRPD
-126 RTATES
+126 RTAVES

-224 PVSAIDHI
+224 PISSIDHI

-242 YGSDAIAGVINIV
+242 YGSDAIAGVINVV
-255 LKSNTDEFTGNYTT
+255 LKSNTNEFTGNYTT

-274 TPPGKYDVLKEPK
+274 SPPSKYNVLKEDK
-287 SYDGKLSQLNGN
+287 KYDGKLSQLNGN
-299 YGTKIGE
+299 YGTKIGD

-311 VTLDYAKLDHTYR
+311 VTLDYAKLDHTFR
-324 RADPS
+324 RADPT
-329 KFENGVYRNKFGD
+329 KYENGVYRNKFGD

-355 FDAGKNTE
+355 FRPGKNTE
-363 IYLFGG
+363 LYMFGG
-369 YNYRFTDAYAFS
+369 YNYRFTDAFAFS

-399 PRIQSVI
+399 PQIQSVI
-406 SDKSL
+406 TDKSL

-425 VNNTFGANNFH
+425 INNTFGANNFR
-436 YMVDNTL
+436 YTVDNTL
-443 NSSLIEKS
+443 NSSLLEKS

-479 KGLNIAFGAEHRLE
+479 KGLNIAFGAEHRVE
-493 IYQIMAGE
+493 TYQIVAGE
-501 EGSYKTYGH
+501 EASYKTYGQQI
-510 PVFAIDTV
+510 FSITDGDT
-518 LDDLGEIVSIDTTFR
+518 LFR

-547 ELKESRSNFGAYVDL
+547 ELKESRSNFGSYVDL
-562 ELDVTKKF
+562 EMDVSKKF
-570 TVSAAGRFEQ
+570 VISAAGRFEQ

-586 TINGKLASRY
+586 TVNGKLASRY
-596 KISDHLSVRG
+596 KISDNFSLRG
-606 SVSSGFR
+606 SISSGFR
-613 APSLAQLFFNT
+613 APSLAQLYFNS

-672 AFSLTVD
+672 DLTLTVD
-679 GYFVQ
+679 AYYVQ

-701 IGEDLKKLNI
+701 IGEDLTKLNI

-724 SKGLDAILTYSTMFS
+724 SKGVDAILAYST
-739 RKQSIKF
+739 KF
-746 SLAANFND
+746 SGQQNLKFSVAANFNN
-754 MVIDKIYTNEK
+754 MVIDKIYTNQK
-765 LQGKEDTYFG
+765 LAGKESTYFG

-785 APKSKINFAVDYSI
+785 APKSKFNFGVDYSK
-799 GNFFSNLKLTQFG
+799 GNFFTNLKLTSFG
-812 KVQLMN
+812 KVELIN
-818 WNDNGDNIV
+818 WNDNGDNVV
-827 DPGEIDTYDPKM
+827 DPGELDTYNPKI
-839 TADLSAGYNL
+839 TADLSVGYNL
-849 KNFTFTIGG
+849 RNFTFAIGG
-858 VNILNTYP
+858 VNILNIYP
-866 DKQDPGLTE
+866 DKADPGLTE

-883 QMGFSGAFYF
+883 QMGFSGALYF
-893 AKIGLKF
+893 ARVGFKF